1 MCMRRLVDILSLSRS
16 VLLGLRAACQIQA
29 KTGEWMRIL
38 LSDDQ
43 AQVRFALHMLLERQ
57 PGVEIV
63 GEAVDAEELLVRAS
77 ATRPDVVLVSWEL
90 PGLGEKDSLSALR
103 QGCPDLIVV
112 ALSGRP
118 EARRAALEAGADA
131 FVSKTDPPER
141 LMALIEQC
149 HEQCNARSQL
159 RKGVCHD

>member
-1 MCMRRLVDILSLSRS
+1 
-16 VLLGLRAACQIQA
+16 
-29 KTGEWMRIL
+29 MRIL

-43 AQVRFALHMLLERQ
+43 TQVRFALRMLLERQ

-63 GEAVDAEELLVRAS
+63 GETVAAGELLDRAK
-77 ATRPDVVLVSWEL
+77 ATCPDVVLVSWEL
-90 PGLGEKDSLSALR
+90 PGLGERDSLSALR
-103 QGCPDLIVV
+103 QGCPDLIVI

-141 LMALIEQC
+141 LLALIEQC
-149 HEQCNARSQL
+149 HEQCTARSQF
-159 RKGVCHD
+159 REEV